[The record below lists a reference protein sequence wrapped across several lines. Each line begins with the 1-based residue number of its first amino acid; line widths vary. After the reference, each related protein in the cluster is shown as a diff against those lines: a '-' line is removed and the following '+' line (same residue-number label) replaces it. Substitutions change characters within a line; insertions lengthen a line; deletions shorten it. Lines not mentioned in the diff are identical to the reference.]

1 MRGSCRGTCCG
12 WRRWTR
18 SRRRPA
24 AARSEDKTMY
34 RKILVGYD
42 GSAAG
47 RKAFDTALE
56 LAAKHGAEL
65 YVLSVARPP
74 EVADDVETEAVIENS
89 RQYHRRMLAELKASV
104 AARGVKTH
112 FEVAVGHPAEQIIY
126 DADRHGADLIVVGHR
141 GRSNLGRF
149 LLGSVSKQV
158 VQYAGHPVLVVR

>member
-1 MRGSCRGTCCG
+1 
-12 WRRWTR
+12 
-18 SRRRPA
+18 
-24 AARSEDKTMY
+24 MY

-47 RKAFDTALE
+47 RKAFDAALD

-89 RQYHRRMLAELKASV
+89 RNYHRRMLAELRSAVTDKN
-104 AARGVKTH
+104 VKVH
-112 FEVAVGHPAEQIIY
+112 FEVAVGHPAEQIIF
-126 DADRHGADLIVVGHR
+126 DADRHGADLIVVGDR
-141 GRSNLGRF
+141 GRSNLARF

-158 VQYAGHPVLVVR
+158 VQHAGHPVLVVR